1 MSINWKE
8 ILHPKNI
15 ILNLVGVA
23 FITLAL
29 KGFMIP
35 NKFLDGGVIGASILL
50 HEIFH
55 VPFGILVLVLNL
67 PFLYIGKKILGN
79 TFVVQSLFTFTLIAG
94 SMTFIHIDA
103 VTSDRLL
110 IALFGGCLAGVGM
123 GLCIRSGSV
132 ADGIEILA
140 LLTTR
145 KIGLNVSEVI
155 FAINSVIFLSAAV
168 FFGISTALYSIVTY
182 FSAVKSLD
190 YVTNG
195 IEHYTSL
202 HIISGK
208 SEEIKFL
215 IANQFRKGITVIK
228 GERGFLPDSFDQ
240 KQDCDI
246 IVTVVTRLELLRI
259 KEKIVEIDPEAFM
272 YIQYIK
278 DASGGI
284 LRNKSKH

>member
-1 MSINWKE
+1 M
-8 ILHPKNI
+8 
-15 ILNLVGVA
+15 
-23 FITLAL
+23 
-29 KGFMIP
+29 
-35 NKFLDGGVIGASILL
+35 
-50 HEIFH
+50 
-55 VPFGILVLVLNL
+55 VLNF
-67 PFLYIGKKILGN
+67 PFLYIGKKILGI
-79 TFVVQSLFTFTLIAG
+79 TFAVQSFLTFILIAV
-94 SMTFIHIDA
+94 SMTFIQIDA

-110 IALFGGCLAGVGM
+110 IALFGGCLIGVGM

-155 FAINSVIFLSAAV
+155 FGINSFVFLSAAW

-202 HIISGK
+202 HIISAK

-215 IANQFRKGITVIK
+215 ISNKFRKGITIIK
-228 GERGFLPDSFDQ
+228 GERGFLPDSFDE

-246 IVTVVTRLELLRI
+246 IVTIVTRLELLRI
-259 KEKIVEIDPEAFM
+259 KEKITEIDSEAFM

-284 LRNKSKH
+284 LRQKVKH